1 MKVAIAVQ
9 SFLGVL
15 RDSVYWR
22 LPINVRFRADRK
34 TAVGPKQTV
43 ASTPKRTFIGL
54 IAHFGLSLLSKTRG
68 LRLVGRGL
76 RPSTTASTQSRARA
90 Q

>member
-34 TAVGPKQTV
+34 TAVGPKQ
-43 ASTPKRTFIGL
+43 K
-54 IAHFGLSLLSKTRG
+54 
-68 LRLVGRGL
+68 
-76 RPSTTASTQSRARA
+76 
-90 Q
+90 